1 MIDNKLIK
9 EALEIINIIE
19 DSGYEAYIVGGSLRD
34 SLLGMQPKDIDI
46 ASSASPTE
54 IKLIFNSYKTIDTGI
69 DFGTVTLIYNDKPVE
84 ITTFRSESV
93 YLDSRRPDSVSFE
106 KNVDEDLKR
115 RDFTINAMAYNQS
128 KKLVDLFSGEE
139 DLNNKLI
146 RCVGSPD
153 ERFSEDA
160 LRMLRAVRFA
170 CVLNFDIE
178 KNTFEAIQHNA
189 SRIEHISKERIQAE
203 LNKILMS
210 SKPSRG
216 IRLLL
221 DSKLLDYVLPE
232 ISRLS
237 GFNQHNPFHHL
248 ELLEHTL
255 CVLDKVEPRLQL
267 RLAALFHDVG
277 KVDTVT
283 LDENGIGHF
292 YGHDS
297 VSEEITKSVLKRLRY
312 SNEIIELTS
321 QLVRYHMIQANVI
334 GKKGIQKL
342 LRIFGENNI
351 FELADLHFADSSCT
365 TMEVKE
371 DVFRLKIRQ
380 VLDENIPFSVKDL
393 DIDGYDLMK
402 IGAKGKQI
410 GDILNELLELVSED
424 ASKNNKNQLMLY
436 AKEIYSNL
444 E

>member
-178 KNTFEAIQHNA
+178 KKTFEAIKYNA

-221 DSKLLDYVLPE
+221 DSKLLDYILPE

-267 RLAALFHDVG
+267 RLAALFHDAG
-277 KVDTVT
+277 KVDTAT

-371 DVFRLKIRQ
+371 DVFRVKIRQ

-436 AKEIYSNL
+436 AKEIYSNF

>member
-1 MIDNKLIK
+1 MIDNELIK

-178 KNTFEAIQHNA
+178 KNTFEAIKYNA

-237 GFNQHNPFHHL
+237 GFNQNNPFHHL

-267 RLAALFHDVG
+267 RLAALFHDAG
-277 KVDTVT
+277 KVDTAT

-371 DVFRLKIRQ
+371 DVFRVKIRQ

>member
-1 MIDNKLIK
+1 MIDNELIK

-69 DFGTVTLIYNDKPVE
+69 DFGTVTLIYNNKPVE

-106 KNVDEDLKR
+106 KNIDEDLKR

-178 KNTFEAIQHNA
+178 KNTFEAIKYNA
-189 SRIEHISKERIQAE
+189 SRIEHISKERVQAE

-237 GFNQHNPFHHL
+237 GFNQNNPFHHL

-267 RLAALFHDVG
+267 RLAALFHDAG
-277 KVDTVT
+277 KIDTVT